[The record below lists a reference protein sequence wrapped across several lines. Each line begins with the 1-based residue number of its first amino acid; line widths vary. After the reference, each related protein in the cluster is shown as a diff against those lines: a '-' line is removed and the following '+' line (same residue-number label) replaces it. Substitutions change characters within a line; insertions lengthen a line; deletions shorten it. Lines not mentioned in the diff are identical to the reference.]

1 MSNRNH
7 IKKIVVI
14 FLCAIV
20 IVGGIVTLVAS
31 CTDGSLCMDILSLLA
46 TLLGTIFIAVELRNS
61 QVVTCCD
68 MLIQLNN
75 HFHDNS
81 SIMEVY
87 ESLEKEYTKHQDVSE
102 LWKSI
107 NDSHIAAYCT
117 FFENIYLLVRNK
129 IVKMA
134 DIDSLFGYRFFLFV
148 HNPYIQEKYILPT
161 SSSYSE
167 IFELYEIWSNYRK
180 KHSENLTVRSEFAF
194 PKEYLKNKLYLC
206 DKGTEKKEVA
216 ELTAKNG
223 IKLHIQ
229 EATFEDITEVIN
241 LQKAVNTKLNNTDI
255 YCPLSREDLLESFHK
270 DLILCVWDENQLA
283 AFAVVV
289 MNRKSDRN
297 LYKHMRS
304 TYSFEDVI
312 TFDAVV
318 VDEAY
323 RGNGIQSTLIQETLQ
338 RAKKLESVKVVAAT
352 VSPNNPHSIDN
363 FNSCDFTN
371 INQITYLD

>member
-1 MSNRNH
+1 M
-7 IKKIVVI
+7 
-14 FLCAIV
+14 
-20 IVGGIVTLVAS
+20 
-31 CTDGSLCMDILSLLA
+31 
-46 TLLGTIFIAVELRNS
+46 
-61 QVVTCCD
+61 
-68 MLIQLNN
+68 
-75 HFHDNS
+75 
-81 SIMEVY
+81 
-87 ESLEKEYTKHQDVSE
+87 
-102 LWKSI
+102 
-107 NDSHIAAYCT
+107 
-117 FFENIYLLVRNK
+117 
-129 IVKMA
+129 
-134 DIDSLFGYRFFLFV
+134 
-148 HNPYIQEKYILPT
+148 
-161 SSSYSE
+161 
-167 IFELYEIWSNYRK
+167 
-180 KHSENLTVRSEFAF
+180 
-194 PKEYLKNKLYLC
+194 
-206 DKGTEKKEVA
+206 
-216 ELTAKNG
+216 TAKNG

-371 INQITYLD
+371 INQINAYGGLQRILYLKQV